1 MTEQEYKV
9 LQAWCKS
16 AFNKKHYPNK
26 YKEMVSIR
34 NKATQIRRN
43 IILCREYIKDA
54 MFVLEASKTPE
65 AIAKWKG
72 IVLTHQE
79 CKRGWMEQ
87 FKNL

>member
-1 MTEQEYKV
+1 MTEQEYKE
-9 LQAWCKS
+9 LQAWCQS
-16 AFNKKHYPNK
+16 SYNKKHYQELH
-26 YKEMVSIR
+26 KERVSLR

-43 IILCREYIKDA
+43 IIQCREQIKDA

-72 IVLTHQE
+72 IVLTYQE
-79 CKRGWMEQ
+79 SKRVWMEQ